1 MDGNKRK
8 LAGIP
13 ILLAVLVTVFP
24 FLSSYSQPM
33 VPSPAVTPPSS
44 KPPKAVSPPAST
56 TAAPAATAPA
66 VTNTAPAATTTAPK
80 PKSEALEKYC
90 TATEMRILPGG
101 FNESPC
107 FNSNSPEMVLNDG
120 ILLSTFP
127 PDCMAHP
134 EAHLNY
140 QFDGDF
146 SIFSHHVTR
155 NDDINDDRLLYI
167 GFVMRNPSNKTV
179 HVKLRA
185 GGSYLSQPDA
195 PFKDMPELCLNDDG
209 RLFAGPGDRSTND
222 VLRGE
227 KPTFMNDSFS
237 IHPGEDRVFLALP
250 LPVRLLRPALN
261 GRSTLLKFHT
271 SGPVYIASVAKFVHQ
286 LENQDPPAPHEWLTL
301 LYNGAL
307 CSPRDE
313 APTAPGS
320 SGKVKYGRVSGV
332 SKGTVWSATLADP
345 RVKAGEY
352 ADYLAVPEAGKSYTY
367 PLSTVQGGT
376 FGTKQVQSAQML
388 VRYPD
393 TAYEAHGNYGS
404 AYSIS
409 IPLINPSINQANV
422 QVLFQTALKTDEK
435 SNQTC
440 FYASPPNRAF
450 FRGTIFVDDGSD
462 RHYWHLV
469 QKQGAEGSKLAEFSM
484 NPGAIRNLR
493 IEFLYP
499 PDATPPQELCIRAIP
514 AEKTVETS
522 TK

>member
-1 MDGNKRK
+1 
-8 LAGIP
+8 
-13 ILLAVLVTVFP
+13 
-24 FLSSYSQPM
+24 
-33 VPSPAVTPPSS
+33 
-44 KPPKAVSPPAST
+44 
-56 TAAPAATAPA
+56 
-66 VTNTAPAATTTAPK
+66 
-80 PKSEALEKYC
+80 
-90 TATEMRILPGG
+90 
-101 FNESPC
+101 
-107 FNSNSPEMVLNDG
+107 MVLNDG